1 MALEKGIAQRVEAF
15 IASGRPSVCG
25 QSIDDRRTGY
35 IASTALAGGTESRV
49 EVDEFVLEGMT
60 FRVFSPRHASSALP
74 CVIYYHGGC
83 LFERLTAQG
92 INCTCQHYLG
102 VIHRFFQPGGVSQS
116 ARSAIQD
123 IAWRVGQ

>member
-15 IASGRPSVCG
+15 IASGRPSVRH
-25 QSIDDRRTGY
+25 QNIDDRRAAY
-35 IASTALAGGTESRV
+35 VASTALAGGTESRV

-60 FRVFSPRHASSALP
+60 FRVFFPRHASSALP

-92 INCTCQHYLG
+92 INCTCQRYLG
-102 VIHRFFQPGGVSQS
+102 VIHGFFQPGGVSQS